1 MPSIVFSAQACCAFD
16 DAITRTTE
24 ALKAQGFG
32 IISDIDV
39 SATLKAKL
47 GVDRPPYRILGAC
60 APGYAMKALDFDP
73 HIGALLP
80 CNVVVREDAA
90 NKQIVVDF
98 MNPTSVLGLIDK
110 PEVHAIAKEVCEKL
124 MKVRDA
130 LEQPA

>member
-1 MPSIVFSAQACCAFD
+1 MPSIVFSAQPCCAFD
-16 DAITRTTE
+16 EAITRTTE

-39 SATLKAKL
+39 SATLKTKL

-90 NKQIVVDF
+90 NKQVVVDF
-98 MNPTSVLGLIDK
+98 MDPTSVLGLIDK
-110 PEVHAIAKEVCEKL
+110 PEVHAVAKEVCGKL
-124 MKVRDA
+124 MQARDA
-130 LEQPA
+130 LAKAA

>member
-1 MPSIVFSAQACCAFD
+1 MPSIVFSAQPCCTFD
-16 DAITRTTE
+16 NAVTRTTE

-90 NKQIVVDF
+90 SKQVVVDF
-98 MNPTSVLGLIDK
+98 MDPTSVLGLIDK
-110 PEVHAIAKEVCEKL
+110 PEVHAIAKEVCGKL
-124 MKVRDA
+124 MAARDA
-130 LEQPA
+130 LAKAA

>member
-1 MPSIVFSAQACCAFD
+1 MPSIVFSAQPCCAFD
-16 DAITRTTE
+16 EAITRTTE

-47 GVDRPPYRILGAC
+47 GVDRPPYRIHGVC
-60 APGYAMKALDFDP
+60 APSYAMKALDFDP

-90 NKQIVVDF
+90 NKQVVVDF
-98 MNPTSVLGLIDK
+98 MDPTSVLGLIDK
-110 PEVHAIAKEVCEKL
+110 PEVHAVAKEVCGKL
-124 MKVRDA
+124 MQARDA
-130 LEQPA
+130 LAKAA

>member
-1 MPSIVFSAQACCAFD
+1 MPSIVFSAQPCCAFD
-16 DAITRTTE
+16 DAVTRTTE

-47 GVDRPPYRILGAC
+47 GVDHPPYRILGAC

-90 NKQIVVDF
+90 NKQVVVDF
-98 MNPTSVLGLIDK
+98 MDPTSVLGLIDK
-110 PEVHAIAKEVCEKL
+110 PEVHAVAREVCGKL
-124 MKVRDA
+124 MQARDA
-130 LEQPA
+130 LAKAA

>member
-1 MPSIVFSAQACCAFD
+1 MPSIVFSAQPCCAFD
-16 DAITRTTE
+16 EAITRTTE

-60 APGYAMKALDFDP
+60 APSYAMKALDFDP

-90 NKQIVVDF
+90 NKQVVVDF
-98 MNPTSVLGLIDK
+98 MDPTSVLGLIDK
-110 PEVHAIAKEVCEKL
+110 PEVHAVAKEVCGKL
-124 MKVRDA
+124 MQARDA
-130 LEQPA
+130 LAKAA

>member
-1 MPSIVFSAQACCAFD
+1 MPSIVFSAQPCCAFD
-16 DAITRTTE
+16 EAIARTTE

-90 NKQIVVDF
+90 NKQVVVDF
-98 MNPTSVLGLIDK
+98 MDPTSVLGLIDK
-110 PEVHAIAKEVCEKL
+110 PEVHAVAKEVCGKL
-124 MKVRDA
+124 MQARDA
-130 LEQPA
+130 LAKAA

>member
-1 MPSIVFSAQACCAFD
+1 MPSIVFSAQPCCAFD
-16 DAITRTTE
+16 EAITRTTE

-90 NKQIVVDF
+90 NKQVVVDF
-98 MNPTSVLGLIDK
+98 MDPTSVLGLIDK
-110 PEVHAIAKEVCEKL
+110 PEVHAVAKEVCGKL
-124 MKVRDA
+124 MQARDA
-130 LEQPA
+130 LAKAA

>member
-1 MPSIVFSAQACCAFD
+1 MPSIVFSAQSSSSFD
-16 DAITRTTE
+16 DVLARTTE

-47 GVDRPPYRILGAC
+47 GAERPRYRILGAC
-60 APGYAMKALDFDP
+60 APSYAMQALDLDP

-90 NKQIVVDF
+90 SGQIVVDF
-98 MNPTSVLGLIDK
+98 MNPTAVLGLIDK
-110 PEVHAIAKEVCEKL
+110 AEVHAIAQEVCAKL
-124 MKVRDA
+124 MQARDA
-130 LEQPA
+130 LQRAV

>member
-60 APGYAMKALDFDP
+60 APGYAMKALDADRS
-73 HIGALLP
+73 HGA
-80 CNVVVREDAA
+80 
-90 NKQIVVDF
+90 
-98 MNPTSVLGLIDK
+98 VLGKAMTGLARGETGLVLVLIN
-110 PEVHAIAKEVCEKL
+110 L
-124 MKVRDA
+124 
-130 LEQPA
+130 Q

>member
-1 MPSIVFSAQACCAFD
+1 MPTIVFSAQPCCAFD
-16 DAITRTTE
+16 EAIARTTE

-90 NKQIVVDF
+90 NKQVVVDF
-98 MNPTSVLGLIDK
+98 MDPTSVLGLIDK
-110 PEVHAIAKEVCEKL
+110 PEVHAVAKEVCGKL
-124 MKVRDA
+124 MQARDA
-130 LEQPA
+130 LAKAA

>member
-1 MPSIVFSAQACCAFD
+1 MPSIVFSAQPCCAFD
-16 DAITRTTE
+16 EAITRTTE

-90 NKQIVVDF
+90 SKQIVIDF
-98 MNPTSVLGLIDK
+98 MDPTSVLGLIDK
-110 PEVHAIAKEVCEKL
+110 PEVHAVAKEVCGKL
-124 MKVRDA
+124 MQARDA
-130 LEQPA
+130 LAKTA